1 MKFQKILVFIS
12 MLLLSISLSAQTNV
26 PLDEDGNIDL
36 KRLTEADAQRIFGDM
51 YAPKV
56 LKALGS
62 SADIKESIIS
72 GNKIVSIVF
81 NYGSICE
88 PNRLGQI
95 ADLVWNGLGY
105 GFEFGPL
112 AAAEVVNDSGQV
124 LQIVSDSFIRSA
136 QGDYSPSGV
145 KWGWL
150 PKAGYA
156 DPDQGEIA
164 RLNAPDDNGDGKP
177 DSWPDRWYSAG
188 AGKYVWPAFLGDQ
201 ATAPDEEVYFV
212 VDDYSNAEFNYYP
225 FGTDSTKRGLG
236 LDMEARIIQF
246 NNPLAEDIMFLVY
259 SVTNTSEKPLNE
271 VYFGMHGDPHV
282 GGTSDYADDL
292 AGFVDA
298 EGFTLQP
305 ITFPQRARNMVYAW
319 DKDQSGIGDRKTGYF
334 GWKFLESPSEAND
347 GQDNDDDGITDETP
361 ENSAGRYIDGVTLPL
376 NTGITDEVKY
386 TAIFGAP
393 KIRYEGDEDGD
404 WDADRDDLG
413 IDGIGPDSPNYPGPD
428 FGEGDGKPSQG
439 WYLDANDDNIY
450 DVGEAFSEDRI
461 AGYKWAGSEPQF
473 GFRDISESDQIGLT
487 SFHAAQYTNSLPNVP
502 LNDPLMWEWLS
513 AGKIDT
519 AGQELLL
526 TAGDNVFNF
535 GTGPTSLEI
544 GETQRFSMCILF
556 GNNIQ
561 DLILN
566 AETST
571 KILEADYRFAQPP
584 AKPIVEVV
592 PGDGKVT
599 LYWDSRAEVSIDPL
613 TGEQDFMGYKI
624 YRSRD
629 YTFSDVITI
638 TDGRGN
644 PFLGDAYTNPE
655 TGERA
660 QWHLVIPEADR
671 SSYVNGFHPVEYQGR
686 AVKYY
691 IGEPDDEGGLVHEWV
706 DSSVTNG
713 IKYYYAV
720 VAYDGGSIVPGSE
733 LPPSE
738 TQSVILRDPITGEL
752 TFDTNTAEVVPGTYA
767 AGVIP
772 AEVGATGAPDQV
784 RGNSTGDVLV
794 KVLDDLKVQ
803 DEKTYVVQFTGD
815 TVYDVLDSTGV
826 SETIVSDDTVYVA
839 LGNLNIKDGSV
850 VVKTSGGTIVNPSN
864 YIVNYEA
871 GRIKG
876 SAAGSL
882 PRDEV
887 FTVTYSYYP
896 VKGSSKF
903 ELLDSN
909 PSFDGLKIYLAND
922 VLAIDEPN
930 SEFSDPDINIKV
942 STRNATIG
950 NFADYRAD
958 WEIRWKSVDT
968 LADGSWEN
976 VGDSVFNTTSQLSA
990 CPFEIYALELSP
1002 SKTGLDEKKATYRI
1016 VETLPSKKN
1025 NGRWDWGESILLQPT
1040 GETGFNTAYEV
1051 IFAIPTD
1058 SAVAPADRVFPSDGD
1073 IYTVKTSK
1081 PFESGDR
1088 YEFTT
1093 QAAEFKVEVA
1103 APELNEIFVV
1113 PNPYVAFS
1121 PAEEPGRTAD
1131 KRGDRQL
1138 QFRNLPQTCT
1148 IRIYTITGDLVDT
1161 IEKDDMTSIATWN
1174 LLSFEGQRIAYGV
1187 YIYHVDVPGVGEKL
1201 GRFAVIK

>member
-1 MKFQKILVFIS
+1 
-12 MLLLSISLSAQTNV
+12 MLLLSFTLSAQAQV
-26 PLDEDGNIDL
+26 PRDKDGNIDL

-56 LKALGS
+56 LKSLGE
-62 SADIKESIIS
+62 AKEIKESIIS

-88 PNRLGQI
+88 PNRLGQV

-112 AAAEVVNDSGQV
+112 AAGEVVNDSGQV
-124 LQIVSDSFIRSA
+124 LQIVSDSFIRAA

-164 RLNAPDDNGDGKP
+164 RLNAKDENGDGKP

-201 ATAPDEEVYFV
+201 ATAPDEEVFFV

-225 FGTDSTKRGLG
+225 FLNDSTQRGLG
-236 LDMEARIIQF
+236 LDMQARIIQF

-259 SVTNTSEKPLNE
+259 SVTNSSDKTLNE
-271 VYFGMHGDPHV
+271 LYFGMHGDPHV
-282 GGTSDYADDL
+282 GGSSDYADDL

-347 GQDNDDDGITDETP
+347 GKDNDDDGITDETP
-361 ENSAGRYIDGVTLPL
+361 DNSAGRYIDGVTIPL
-376 NTGITDEVKY
+376 EFGISDVAKY

-404 WDADRDDLG
+404 WDPDRDDLG
-413 IDGIGPDSPNYPGPD
+413 IDGIGPDSPNYPGAD

-439 WYLDANDDNIY
+439 WYQDTNEDDIY
-450 DVGEAFSEDRI
+450 DVGEPFSEDRLP
-461 AGYKWAGSEPQF
+461 GYKWAGSEPQF
-473 GFRDISESDQIGLT
+473 GLRDISESDQIGLT

-502 LNDPLMWEWLS
+502 MNDPLMWEWLS

-556 GNNIQ
+556 GNSIQ

-566 AETST
+566 AETSS

-584 AKPIVEVV
+584 AKPVVSAV

-599 LYWDSRAEVSIDPL
+599 LYWDSRSEASIDPL

-644 PFLGDAYTNPE
+644 PFLGDAYVNPE

-660 QWHLVIPEADR
+660 QWHIVIPEADR
-671 SSYVNGFHPVEYQGR
+671 SRYINGFHPVEYQGR

-691 IGEPDDEGGLVHEWV
+691 VGEADDETGLVHEWV

-713 IKYYYAV
+713 IRYYYSV

-738 TQSVILRDPITGEL
+738 TQSVILRDPITGVL
-752 TFDTNTAEVVPGTYA
+752 SFDVNTVQVVPGTFA
-767 AGVIP
+767 TGVID
-772 AEVGATGAPDQV
+772 AEVGVSGIPNQIL
-784 RGNSTGDVLV
+784 GNSTGDIKI
-794 KVLDDLKVQ
+794 KVLDDLKVP
-803 DEKTYVVQFTGD
+803 DAKTFAVDFTSP
-815 TVYDVLDSTGV
+815 TVYNVLDSTGV
-826 SETIVSDDTVYVA
+826 TETIVSDDTVYVA

-850 VVKTSGGTIVNPSN
+850 VVKTSGGSVVNPSN
-864 YIVNYEA
+864 YVVNYEA

-876 SAAGSL
+876 ATAGSL
-882 PRDEV
+882 PQDEI

-896 VKGSSKF
+896 VYQSDKF
-903 ELLDSN
+903 NFSDAN
-909 PSFDGLKIYLAND
+909 PAFDGMKIYLQND
-922 VLAIDEPN
+922 SLLIDPAS
-930 SEFSDPDINIKV
+930 SEFSDPDINIKA
-942 STRNATIG
+942 TIRNATIG
-950 NFADYRAD
+950 TFADYRAD
-958 WEIRWKSVDT
+958 WEIRWKTSDT
-968 LADGSWEN
+968 TDTGEWAEI
-976 VGDSVFNTTSQLSA
+976 GDTVLNTTSKSTA
-990 CPFEIYALELSP
+990 CPFEVVALELSP
-1002 SKTGLDEKKATYRI
+1002 SKTGLVETKATYRI
-1016 VETLPSKKN
+1016 NESITGTKN
-1025 NGRWDWGESILLQPT
+1025 NGRWDWGEAILLQPT
-1040 GETGFNTAYEV
+1040 GELGFKTAYEV
-1051 IFAIPTD
+1051 IFTIPSD
-1058 SAVAPADRVFPSDGD
+1058 SAAPTKVYPQSGD
-1073 IYTVKTSK
+1073 IFSVKTTK
-1081 PFESGDR
+1081 PFETGDR
-1088 YEFTT
+1088 FEFTT
-1093 QAAEFKVEVA
+1093 QSAKFKAEMAK
-1103 APELNEIFVV
+1103 PELNNIYVV
-1113 PNPYVAFS
+1113 PNPYVAYS

-1161 IEKDDMTSIATWN
+1161 IEKDDMTSMATWD